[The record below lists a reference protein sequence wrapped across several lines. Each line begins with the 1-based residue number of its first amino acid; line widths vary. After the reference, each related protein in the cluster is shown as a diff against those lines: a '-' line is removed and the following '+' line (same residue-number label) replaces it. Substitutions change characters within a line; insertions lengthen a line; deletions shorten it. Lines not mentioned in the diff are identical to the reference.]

1 MMVVKRD
8 AAATRARIM
17 AAATSEFA
25 AHGIAGARV
34 DRIAAASQ
42 SNKNMI
48 YIYFGSK
55 EQLFDVVF
63 AGAIAELLDT
73 VPIDVHDLPGYAG
86 AMFDHV
92 EKRPELSRLARWHGL
107 ERTGGISELEQVA
120 TGLMAKMQAIGA
132 AQAAGQVNPRLSP
145 DQVVSMV
152 VNIAATWSAGSPELA
167 DDTASA
173 ELVASRR
180 AAVVWAIER
189 LTAP

>member
-1 MMVVKRD
+1 MVVKRD
-8 AAATRARIM
+8 AQATRARIL

-34 DRIAAASQ
+34 DRIATASG

-48 YIYFGSK
+48 YIYFGNK

-63 AGAIAELLDT
+63 AAAIDELLET
-73 VPIDVHDLPGYAG
+73 VPIDALDLPGYAA

-107 ERTGGISELEQVA
+107 ERPGGILALEPAVHGMVA
-120 TGLMAKMQAIGA
+120 KIEAIAA
-132 AQAAGQVNPRLSP
+132 AQTAGVVTSMLTP

-152 VNIAATWSAGSPELA
+152 VNIAATWSAGSPEIA
-167 DDTASA
+167 DEAPPG
-173 ELVASRR
+173 ELTASRR
-180 AAVVWAIER
+180 AAVVWAVER
-189 LTAP
+189 ITSP

>member
-1 MMVVKRD
+1 
-8 AAATRARIM
+8 M